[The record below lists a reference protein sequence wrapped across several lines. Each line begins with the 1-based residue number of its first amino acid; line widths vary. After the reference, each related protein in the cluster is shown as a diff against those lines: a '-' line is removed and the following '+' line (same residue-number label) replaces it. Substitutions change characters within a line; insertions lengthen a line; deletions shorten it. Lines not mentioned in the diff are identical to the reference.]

1 MVFVHIDADERKD
14 LTSKYAVSG
23 FPTLIMMKADA
34 SIVDQWSG
42 YSPAPQF
49 IERVKQALRKG
60 GMSP

>member
-1 MVFVHIDADERKD
+1 MPFLVYRLAM
-14 LTSKYAVSG
+14 A
-23 FPTLIMMKADA
+23 FPTLIMMKSDA

-60 GMSP
+60 GMNP